1 MRQFLKQAE
10 RSQMR
15 QIEDFNPLQ
24 ASVVAQSSKPSEL
37 SAVDLREL
45 SPFQRSLLVID
56 STVTTFLEVYTLEP
70 VEVVR
75 LGHVKGHLLEDH
87 TWLEARKG
95 CETVLREVLIR
106 GKHSRILYAY
116 AIANVVLERLPEET
130 RKQLD
135 IVGESLGRVLN
146 GAKLETRREILW
158 YGKEQP
164 HQLPTDLRHLRGE
177 TFVSRTYR
185 IVAHGKPIALVNE
198 KFPSALENV
207 AS

>member
-1 MRQFLKQAE
+1 MRLTENFDPLKD
-10 RSQMR
+10 
-15 QIEDFNPLQ
+15 ILT
-24 ASVVAQSSKPSEL
+24 AQSSKPAEL
-37 SAVDLREL
+37 SPVDLRDL

-75 LGHVKGHLLEDH
+75 LDHVKGHLPEDH
-87 TWLEARKG
+87 VWLEAQKG
-95 CETVLREVLIR
+95 CETVLREVLIQ

-116 AIANVVLERLPEET
+116 AVAYVVLDRLPEET
-130 RKQLD
+130 RDRLD
-135 IVGESLGRVLN
+135 IQGASLGRALN
-146 GAKLETRREILW
+146 DAKLETRREILW

-164 HQLPTDLRHLRGE
+164 NKLPAKLSHLSGE

-198 KFPSALENV
+198 KFPLSLENI